1 MEENKFQIVGVIEKK
16 FPIKEVTATFKKQE
30 FLLVIEDVDYKGEP
44 NEEFVKFQC
53 VQNMTTRLSEV
64 KEGDKVIVEY
74 KLTGRKW
81 ENTEK
86 KTIMYFTNL
95 NVTTIDL
102 LDGTNSSTLGNVI
115 KPGEVL
121 SMNGEDP
128 LATTKNEDAIDD
140 ALFGK
145 EDDDISDAEV
155 IENKDEPEDC
165 NAGADIDKLPF

>member
-1 MEENKFQIVGVIEKK
+1 MEENKFQIVGVVEKK
-16 FPIKEVTATFKKQE
+16 FPIKEVSNTFRKQE
-30 FLLVIEDVDYKGEP
+30 FLLVIEDFDYKGDP

-53 VQNMTTRLSEV
+53 VQNMVTRLAEISE
-64 KEGDKVIVEY
+64 GNKVVVEY

-95 NVTTIDL
+95 DVSTIDL
-102 LDGTNSSTLGNVI
+102 LNGTSSTLGNVI

-121 SMNGEDP
+121 AMDGGDLLTAP
-128 LATTKNEDAIDD
+128 KNENAVDD
-140 ALFGK
+140 ELFVK
-145 EDDDISDAEV
+145 PESQVSDADV